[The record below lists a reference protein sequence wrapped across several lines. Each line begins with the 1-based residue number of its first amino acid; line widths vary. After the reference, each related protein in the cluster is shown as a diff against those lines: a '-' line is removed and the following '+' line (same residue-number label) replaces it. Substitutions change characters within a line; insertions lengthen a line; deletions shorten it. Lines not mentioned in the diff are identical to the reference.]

1 MERIF
6 LIIIEYCT
14 EMTKKGSDKMGF
26 TADIC
31 DDYSE
36 LVTVADPLFKLH
48 GLKTHFSGP
57 VATVRV
63 FEDNVLVKKALEEL
77 PEGSV
82 LVVDGG
88 GSSRCALMGDNLAE
102 IAFERK
108 LAGVII
114 HGCIRDSDEIAQM
127 DVAVF
132 AIGTNPVKSVKN
144 GKGDANVPVEFASV
158 TWQPGQWV
166 YADNDGILLSAHEL
180 DI

>member
-1 MERIF
+1 M
-6 LIIIEYCT
+6 
-14 EMTKKGSDKMGF
+14 
-26 TADIC
+26 
-31 DDYSE
+31 
-36 LVTVADPLFKLH
+36 
-48 GLKTHFSGP
+48 
-57 VATVRV
+57 
-63 FEDNVLVKKALEEL
+63 LVKKALEEL

-144 GKGDANVPVEFASV
+144 GKGDANIPVEFASV